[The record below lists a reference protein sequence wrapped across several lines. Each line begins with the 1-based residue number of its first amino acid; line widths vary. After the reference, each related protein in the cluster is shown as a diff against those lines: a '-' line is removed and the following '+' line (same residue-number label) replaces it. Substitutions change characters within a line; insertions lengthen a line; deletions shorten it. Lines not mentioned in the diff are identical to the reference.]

1 MRSSRSQRGRREHSI
16 VLTHE
21 EGTGHRYSGSEDGVT
36 RRGGAVGGTGR
47 WRHDTNARHRREQR
61 EHPVRSRASR
71 LHRLVAE
78 TVVVAETC
86 DETAVQSD
94 VIEYDIPSKP
104 SRLALPIVGSVRPRV
119 HKVAPYASSA
129 V

>member
-1 MRSSRSQRGRREHSI
+1 MGEPAAEQEQQPMRSSRSQRGRREHSI

-61 EHPVRSRASR
+61 EHPVRSRACDDRSRDGGR
-71 LHRLVAE
+71 LHAKLDRADN
-78 TVVVAETC
+78 TK
-86 DETAVQSD
+86 QM
-94 VIEYDIPSKP
+94 
-104 SRLALPIVGSVRPRV
+104 SRGD
-119 HKVAPYASSA
+119 
-129 V
+129 